1 MELSLTPGKPT
12 LGPIPNTLGFDKRP
26 VAPEGSSDAW
36 LYLVGEAPGGK
47 EAELGRPFVG
57 PAGEALRDMMH
68 EAEIDFS
75 RVRLANAIP
84 FRPIE
89 RSTRDRLRNRRPTQ
103 MELHTYGQSVLSDVA
118 KVKPAVIVAL
128 GKSAAMLFGVSTP
141 VEQARKHAVLFDRT
155 PVHVT
160 YHPSYVLRFG
170 GKGSRLWKSAV
181 RDLNRS
187 WIEAQTRTH

>member
-1 MELSLTPGKPT
+1 VTPEKPT
-12 LGPIPNTLGFDKRP
+12 LGPVPDTLGFDQRP
-26 VAPEGSSDAW
+26 VAPEGGSNAC

-57 PAGEALRDMMH
+57 PAGEALRDMMR
-68 EAEIDFS
+68 EAGIDFS

-84 FRPIE
+84 YGPIE
-89 RSTRDRLRNRRPTQ
+89 PSTRVGLRNRTPTRT
-103 MELHTYGQSVLSDVA
+103 ELRTFGQSVLSDVA
-118 KVKPAVIVAL
+118 TVKPAVIVAL

-141 VEQARKHAVLFDRT
+141 IEQARKHAVVFDGT

-170 GKGSRLWKSAV
+170 GKGSRLWRSVV

-187 WIEAQTRTH
+187 WIEAQAAPR